1 MCVKAILFNFYPYSS
16 PNCFNNVFLHNAWTG
31 PVVGTKGGNKVV
43 ATPPTVSKGRS
54 PWDG

>member
-16 PNCFNNVFLHNAWTG
+16 PNCFNNVLLHNAWTG

-54 PWDG
+54 PWGG